1 MEIQKVAGDFI
12 AARSQIDKIV
22 TAAKGLL
29 CLPSILFTFA
39 NPVNLLKGIG
49 MIAGAVGNAVA
60 NAVLDTIDDR
70 VKDLIGTAILPLK
83 LLQEYV
89 GGLQKTLGNVQQ
101 ILKNLNKKSK
111 SLHSFMNNTQNCAVQ
126 AANFMN
132 CIATAIARKITK
144 NILPKLNSQ
153 FDRLQR
159 DIASETYR
167 AGGLMEQHVGRQVR
181 SAEKFTKQLA
191 MMTR

>member
-39 NPVNLLKGIG
+39 NPQNLLKGIG
-49 MIAGAVGNAVA
+49 LIAGAVGNAVA
-60 NAVLDTIDDR
+60 NAVLDTIQDR
-70 VKDLIGTAILPLK
+70 VQDLISTAILPLK
-83 LLQEYV
+83 LLQGYV
-89 GGLQKTLGNVQQ
+89 KSLQNTLSNVQQ
-101 ILKNLNKKSK
+101 LLKNLDKKSK
-111 SLHSFMNNTQNCAVQ
+111 NLNLFMKNTQNCAVQ

-132 CIATAIARKITK
+132 CIATAIANKITK

-167 AGGLMEQHVGRQVR
+167 AGGLMEQHVGREVR
-181 SAEKFTKQLA
+181 SAERLTKQLA